1 MPAYVPPHKR
11 TTGVVAVVPDVPGAP
26 DVPAKKKVHFEYKKG
41 PIRHEYEQEQA
52 HDEEYHAHA
61 LGQVD
66 VQDDDDVQWCG
77 LFESWVQR
85 VPLDKST
92 VPERRFL
99 CGITDSWYLIRVGGK
114 VVIDMPIVAD

>member
-1 MPAYVPPHKR
+1 MPAYVPPHMR

-26 DVPAKKKVHFEYKKG
+26 DVPAKKKVHFEYKKE
-41 PIRHEYEQEQA
+41 PIRHVYEQA
-52 HDEEYHAHA
+52 HLEEYPAHA
-61 LGQVD
+61 LGQ
-66 VQDDDDVQWCG
+66 DDGRDDEDDLYCG
-77 LFESWVQR
+77 LCESWMQR